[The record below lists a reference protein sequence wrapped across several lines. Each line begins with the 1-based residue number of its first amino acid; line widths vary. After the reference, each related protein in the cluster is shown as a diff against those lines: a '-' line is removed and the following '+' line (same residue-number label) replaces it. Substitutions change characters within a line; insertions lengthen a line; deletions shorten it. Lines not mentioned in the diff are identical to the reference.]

1 MKSLENILKTCLR
14 RKPLV
19 LKGARKVGKTWLM
32 NEFAMNEYDGHVY
45 VSFDKDAE
53 TVRIFDETK
62 NPKQILERISLIQ
75 GKSIFPGK
83 TLIIL
88 DEIQECPN
96 ALGSLK
102 YFNEEANE
110 YHVIT
115 AGSLLGT
122 YLTKPASYP
131 VGKVNLINVYPL
143 TFDEYLKEVDN
154 GMYQY
159 YS

>member
-1 MKSLENILKTCLR
+1 MYRTVLDELLAWKAGHR

-19 LKGARKVGKTWLM
+19 LKGARQVGKTWLM
-32 NEFAMNEYDGHVY
+32 KELARIAYDDFVY
-45 VSFDKDAE
+45 VSFDRDADA
-53 TVRIFDETK
+53 TRIFDETK
-62 NPKQILERISLIQ
+62 DPKLIIERLALIRSKMILPKE
-75 GKSIFPGK
+75 

-122 YLTKPASYP
+122 YLSKPASYP
-131 VGKVNLINVYPL
+131 VGKVNLLNI
-143 TFDEYLKEVDN
+143 
-154 GMYQY
+154 
-159 YS
+159 